1 MKPLQE
7 HSFSFDHVCIA
18 PDEQIGLHRQSSWEL
33 TLIVIGS
40 GMKLIGDTTES
51 FQCGEV
57 VMIPP
62 EIPHCW
68 FFNNDS
74 TNPNGKISN
83 ITITFTDEF
92 LGHCSSVFPELRK
105 YIEELKKVY
114 EAVKF
119 NKPKANLIASILKSM
134 CNQKDVERLSSMI
147 RLLAILSLTDET
159 CIVGQYKKTDKKQER
174 LNMIR
179 IYVICNVSRDISLDD
194 VVRHVGMN
202 KSAFCVF
209 FKQTMGKTFITYL
222 NEYRIEL
229 ACQLLKQKN
238 MSISE
243 ICYHVGFTNIPHFNR
258 VFKKTIGSSPSK
270 YRYSFNPEL

>member
-1 MKPLQE
+1 MLSPKQ
-7 HSFSFDHVCIA
+7 SFSYDYVRLS
-18 PDEQIGLHRQSSWEL
+18 PEEQIGLHKQPSWEL
-33 TLIVIGS
+33 NLIVIGS
-40 GMKLIGDTTES
+40 GMKLIGDTTEP

-68 FFNNDS
+68 YFRGTD
-74 TNPNGKISN
+74 TDTNGKIMN
-83 ITITFTDEF
+83 IAISFTNEF
-92 LGHCSSVFPELRK
+92 LNHCSSDFPELGRFVEK
-105 YIEELKKVY
+105 LRCVH

-119 NKPKANLIASILKSM
+119 NEPKAGFIASILKSM
-134 CNQKDVERLSSMI
+134 YGQNEVERLSSMI
-147 RLLAILSLTDET
+147 RLLAVLSCTDET
-159 CIVGQYKKTDKKQER
+159 RVVGRHKKIDKKQER

-179 IYVICNVSRDISLDD
+179 VFVICNVYRNISLDD

-202 KSAFCVF
+202 RSAFCVF

-222 NEYRIEL
+222 NEYKIEL

-243 ICYHVGFTNIPHFNR
+243 ICYHVGFTDVPYFNR
-258 VFKKTIGSSPSK
+258 VFKKNKGCSPSK
-270 YRYSFNPEL
+270 YMLSGG

>member
-1 MKPLQE
+1 
-7 HSFSFDHVCIA
+7 
-18 PDEQIGLHRQSSWEL
+18 
-33 TLIVIGS
+33 
-40 GMKLIGDTTES
+40 
-51 FQCGEV
+51 
-57 VMIPP
+57 MIPP

-229 ACQLLKQKN
+229 ACQLPVSYTHLRA
-238 MSISE
+238 
-243 ICYHVGFTNIPHFNR
+243 H
-258 VFKKTIGSSPSK
+258 
-270 YRYSFNPEL
+270 